1 VRGQPVF
8 NPFHQILTGRKYT
21 CAKGIVWR
29 EATGYEPLNVKGY
42 GDPTSNAESM
52 ALRRAA
58 AKFGLC
64 LYLYGIGGNKY
75 RLITKIRYNK
85 QRVYIIHVLT
95 HKEYDREKWKDD
107 CNC

>member
-1 VRGQPVF
+1 VGIPGIPKEPQFCFCPAGQKWREMVDPSNPGVIIETLYSYYTGVETRLDFPHADPVGECTVF
-8 NPFHQILTGRKYT
+8 NI
-21 CAKGIVWR
+21 
-29 EATGYEPLNVKGY
+29 E
-42 GDPTSNAESM
+42 
-52 ALRRAA
+52 
-58 AKFGLC
+58 
-64 LYLYGIGGNKY
+64 GNKY

>member
-1 VRGQPVF
+1 MRIISRKALRQFWEVHPDAEQPLEDWYRISKHAEWSNLVETRLDFPHADPVGECTVF
-8 NPFHQILTGRKYT
+8 N
-21 CAKGIVWR
+21 
-29 EATGYEPLNVKGY
+29 
-42 GDPTSNAESM
+42 
-52 ALRRAA
+52 
-58 AKFGLC
+58 
-64 LYLYGIGGNKY
+64 IGGNKY

>member
-1 VRGQPVF
+1 MDSVATTGARQNMVADPTLRSIEDVIADLSRPVNPRRLKTRKQVETRLDFPHADPVGECTVF
-8 NPFHQILTGRKYT
+8 N
-21 CAKGIVWR
+21 
-29 EATGYEPLNVKGY
+29 
-42 GDPTSNAESM
+42 
-52 ALRRAA
+52 
-58 AKFGLC
+58 
-64 LYLYGIGGNKY
+64 IGGNKY